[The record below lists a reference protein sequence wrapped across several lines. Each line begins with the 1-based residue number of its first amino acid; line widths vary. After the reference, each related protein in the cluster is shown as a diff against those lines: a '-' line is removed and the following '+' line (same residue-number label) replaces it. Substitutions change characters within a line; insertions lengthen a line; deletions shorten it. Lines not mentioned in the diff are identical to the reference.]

1 MTNTVRYTA
10 MSPEPFMDTWRKRPM
25 PNAMTSKE
33 KLSWVI
39 DMLRTSISLDW
50 AKLATGPR

>member
-1 MTNTVRYTA
+1 
-10 MSPEPFMDTWRKRPM
+10 MSPEPFKDIWSKRPM

-33 KLSWVI
+33 LSWVI

-50 AKLATGPR
+50 AKLATSPR